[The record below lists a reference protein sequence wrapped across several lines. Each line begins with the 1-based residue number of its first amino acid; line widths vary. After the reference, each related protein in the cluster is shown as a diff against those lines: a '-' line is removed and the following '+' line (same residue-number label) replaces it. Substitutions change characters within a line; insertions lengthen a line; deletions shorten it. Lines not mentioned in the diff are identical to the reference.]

1 MAGRSGR
8 FLVYRSYW
16 PVNVRVN
23 YRSGLQVASLQACVC
38 RANEQHIG
46 VFDGSI
52 FCFLCARGKIT
63 DRKVRVKFRPENGIR
78 CGETFE
84 TVKKGSTILYVTTTS
99 SHDTRTLSGKRN
111 NWKSQCRGLGRR
123 TKYVDYY
130 FAKTIKTF
138 STCPYFLVQKN

>member
-52 FCFLCARGKIT
+52 FCFFVRAWQNNGSESSREISPRKRNSVRRNVRNGKKGLYDTLRHDHEFARYT
-63 DRKVRVKFRPENGIR
+63 NAF
-78 CGETFE
+78 GETE
-84 TVKKGSTILYVTTTS
+84 
-99 SHDTRTLSGKRN
+99 
-111 NWKSQCRGLGRR
+111 
-123 TKYVDYY
+123 
-130 FAKTIKTF
+130 
-138 STCPYFLVQKN
+138 